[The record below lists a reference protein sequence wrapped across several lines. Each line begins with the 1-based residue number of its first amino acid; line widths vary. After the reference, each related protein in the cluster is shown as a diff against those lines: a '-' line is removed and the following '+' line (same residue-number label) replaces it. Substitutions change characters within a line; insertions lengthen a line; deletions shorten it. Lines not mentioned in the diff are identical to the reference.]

1 MLIMLR
7 VGRWVVCVVA
17 LTLMLSGCNSAV
29 DIPSGGPRI
38 DVTEFT
44 TCRLAQ
50 HCVEVTLVNQGN
62 KRSGDVTVIARWFDL
77 SKTVAEDR
85 QTLPGLAPGEEVTVV
100 LMSDKVGV
108 TSHYVIIVTH
118 DDLVITVIP

>member
-7 VGRWVVCVVA
+7 VGSWVVCVVA

-44 TCRLAQ
+44 TCGLAQ
-50 HCVEVTLVNQGN
+50 HCVEVTLVNRGDE
-62 KRSGDVTVIARWFDL
+62 RSGDVTVIARWFDL
-77 SKTVAEDR
+77 SKAVAEDR
-85 QTLPGLAPGEEVTVV
+85 QTLPGLAPGEEVMVV

-118 DDLVITVIP
+118 DDLVTTVIP